1 MGKYFI
7 ASGYNK
13 FTSAILHAK
22 IKQNELANRSYISNL
37 LKIFNLDTKIA
48 TLAIRLAI
56 ESVVVATRLPGWV
69 QLGEIWQ
76 LNIWI

>member
-56 ESVVVATRLPGWV
+56 ESVVVATRLPG
-69 QLGEIWQ
+69 
-76 LNIWI
+76 